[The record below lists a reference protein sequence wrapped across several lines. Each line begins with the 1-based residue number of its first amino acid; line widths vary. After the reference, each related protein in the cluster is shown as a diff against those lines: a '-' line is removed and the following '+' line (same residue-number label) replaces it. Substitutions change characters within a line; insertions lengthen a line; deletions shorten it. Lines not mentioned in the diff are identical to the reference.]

1 MWYSACQL
9 SNSSPPISYSFVK
22 QLNGRAKMPTE
33 RQMRIM
39 QHLAQHESSEIAE
52 LSELLKV
59 SPSTIRRDLRIME
72 NNGLLLRSHGSARL
86 PTPIQYKDLYEH
98 RAAQQI
104 EAKKKIA
111 TAAKRLIKPGQVIG
125 LSGGTTSTELARQ
138 LRAASDITIVTNAIN
153 VALELQGFGKQ
164 VIVTGGRLNQNS
176 YELVGDLQTQS
187 LQNMR
192 LDISFLGVNGI
203 NIEFGFSMHD
213 EPEAVASRAFKAAS
227 ERTIIIADHTK
238 IGKATF
244 ARFCALNEVDSLI
257 TDNGIPDDQRIA
269 LEEAGLKVQMATD

>member
-1 MWYSACQL
+1 
-9 SNSSPPISYSFVK
+9 
-22 QLNGRAKMPTE
+22 MPTE
-33 RQMRIM
+33 RQMQIM

-59 SPSTIRRDLRIME
+59 SPSTIRRELRILE
-72 NNGLLLRSHGSARL
+72 NNGLLLRSHGAARL
-86 PTPIQYKDLYEH
+86 PVPIRYKDIYEH

-125 LSGGTTSTELARQ
+125 LSGGTTNTELARR
-138 LRAASDITIVTNAIN
+138 LRAVTDVTIVTNAVN
-153 VALELQGFGKQ
+153 VALELQGFGNP
-164 VIVTGGRLNQNS
+164 VIVTGGGLNQHS

-192 LDISFLGVNGI
+192 LDIAFLGVNGI

-227 ERTIIIADHTK
+227 RQTIIIADHTK

-244 ARFCALNEVDSLI
+244 ARFCALNEVDLLI
-257 TDNGIPDDQRIA
+257 TDDGLPNDQQAA
-269 LEEAGLKVQMATD
+269 LKKAGLKVQIATE